1 MYKSKAI
8 PQIQQT
14 NMVSIIQSFYIAK
27 GIDFNAFSGLFRKIL
42 AKNTLLSRD
51 LFSILQCRTNYLTCF
66 EVSNTKLIASQAPII
81 LIIMEQDFLI
91 KIVVLALYV
100 GVLFLIG
107 IFASRRVKGMGDYY
121 VGGKNMGFWAVAFSA
136 RATGE
141 SGWLLIGLTGMGAMA
156 GYSSYWVVVGE
167 LLGVIISWQFMAKRF
182 KKRSD
187 SYGAM
192 TIPDYLQSH
201 FKSTTH
207 TLRIIAASVLVIF
220 IVIYV
225 ASQIDVTGV
234 AFESMLGIDYRIG
247 ALIGFFIVLT
257 YIFIGG
263 FVAAVW
269 SDLFQ
274 GLLMFF
280 GLVLLPI
287 VVWFSMDHGAGVTEG
302 LNAIDPTLT
311 QVMGRSPDKW
321 MNLFTILGFSM
332 IGLGFL
338 GSPQVYVRF
347 MSIKNVKEI
356 DKGKWVAAVFT
367 LLTDAAAV
375 TIGILA
381 RIYFTKE
388 GQDPEAILGNN
399 GEDVLSMITES
410 FLPTLLVAVFI
421 AIVLSAIMSTIDS
434 LLILASSA
442 ITRDFY
448 QKIFRPKIKDQ
459 DLTKISR
466 IATIIMAFTALL
478 IAIIMDYVSPGRQIF
493 WVIIFGWSGIAATF
507 CPVMILSLFW
517 KGYSEKGAMASM
529 ISGFVSVILFNFV
542 LKELPSIGQY
552 FVALDVL
559 APSFAVAMIVG
570 VIVSKIYPPRPEAL
584 KMIKEIDEK
593 PDEE

>member
-1 MYKSKAI
+1 M
-8 PQIQQT
+8 
-14 NMVSIIQSFYIAK
+14 
-27 GIDFNAFSGLFRKIL
+27 IDQEFI
-42 AKNTLLSRD
+42 
-51 LFSILQCRTNYLTCF
+51 
-66 EVSNTKLIASQAPII
+66 
-81 LIIMEQDFLI
+81 I
-91 KIVVLALYV
+91 KIGVLALYV

-107 IFASRRVKGMGDYY
+107 ILASRRIKGMSDYY
-121 VGGKNMGFWAVAFSA
+121 VGGKKMGFWAVAFSA

-156 GYSSYWVVVGE
+156 GFSSYWVVAGE

-187 SYGAM
+187 SYGAI

-201 FKSTTH
+201 FKSTTNN
-207 TLRIIAASVLVIF
+207 LRIIAASILVVF

-234 AFESMLGIDYRIG
+234 AFESMLGIDYRLG
-247 ALIGFFIVLT
+247 ALIGFFIVLS
-257 YIFIGG
+257 YIFVGG

-274 GLLMFF
+274 GLLMFL

-287 VVWFSMDHGAGVTEG
+287 VVWFSMDHGAGVAEG

-311 QVMGRSPDKW
+311 QVMGRSTDPW

-347 MSIKNVKEI
+347 MSIKDENEI

-381 RIYFTKE
+381 RIYFTKS
-388 GQDPEAILGNN
+388 GDNPEAILGNN

-448 QKIFRPKIKDQ
+448 QKIFRPHLKDK

-478 IAIIMDYVSPGRQIF
+478 IAMIMDYVSPDRQIF

-507 CPVMILSLFW
+507 CPVIILSLFW
-517 KGYSEKGAMASM
+517 KGFSENGAIASM
-529 ISGFVSVILFNFV
+529 ITGFVSVILFNFV
-542 LKELPSIGQY
+542 FKEMPDIGEY

-559 APSFAVAMIVG
+559 APSFAMAMIVG
-570 VIVSKIYPPRPEAL
+570 FIVSKIYPPKAAAI
-584 KMIKEIDEK
+584 KMIEEIDK
-593 PDEE
+593 L

>member
-1 MYKSKAI
+1 MQD
-8 PQIQQT
+8 P
-14 NMVSIIQSFYIAK
+14 
-27 GIDFNAFSGLFRKIL
+27 D
-42 AKNTLLSRD
+42 
-51 LFSILQCRTNYLTCF
+51 
-66 EVSNTKLIASQAPII
+66 
-81 LIIMEQDFLI
+81 LII
-91 KIVVLALYV
+91 KVAVLAAYV
-100 GVLFLIG
+100 GILFLIG
-107 IFASRRVKGMGDYY
+107 IFASRRVKSMSDYY

-156 GYSSYWVVVGE
+156 GYSGYWVVAGE
-167 LLGVIISWQFMAKRF
+167 LLGVFVSWQFMAKRF

-187 SYGAM
+187 KFGAI

-201 FKSTTH
+201 FQSKTH
-207 TLRIIAASVLVIF
+207 TLRIVAASVLVIF

-225 ASQIDVTGV
+225 ASQIDVTGI
-234 AFESMLGIDYRIG
+234 AFNSMLGIDYRLG
-247 ALIGFFIVLT
+247 ALIGFLIVLA

-274 GLLMFF
+274 GLLMFL
-280 GLVLLPI
+280 GLVMLPI
-287 VVWFSMDHGAGVTEG
+287 VVWFSMDHGAGITEG

-311 QVMGRSPDKW
+311 QVMGRSNDGW

-347 MSIKNVKEI
+347 MSIKDEKEI
-356 DKGKWVAAVFT
+356 DKGKWVAVIFT

-399 GEDVLSMITES
+399 GEDVLSMITEA

-448 QKIFRPKIKDQ
+448 QKIFKPNLKDEN
-459 DLTKISR
+459 LTKISR
-466 IATIIMAFTALL
+466 ISTIIMAFTALL
-478 IAIIMDYVSPGRQIF
+478 IAFIMNYVSPDRQIF

-507 CPVMILSLFW
+507 CPLIILSLFW
-517 KGYSEKGAMASM
+517 KGYSEKGAIASM
-529 ISGFVSVILFNFV
+529 VSGFVSVILFNFV
-542 LKELPSIGQY
+542 LKEMSNIGEY

-559 APSFAVAMIVG
+559 APSFAIAMIVG
-570 VIVSKIYPPRPEAL
+570 VIFSKIYPPRAEAV
-584 KMIKEIDEK
+584 KMIEEIDRLPNAPEK
-593 PDEE
+593 PRQ

>member
-1 MYKSKAI
+1 LKTHISLVFLS
-8 PQIQQT
+8 
-14 NMVSIIQSFYIAK
+14 VSIHKSLE
-27 GIDFNAFSGLFRKIL
+27 S
-42 AKNTLLSRD
+42 
-51 LFSILQCRTNYLTCF
+51 
-66 EVSNTKLIASQAPII
+66 ESQV
-81 LIIMEQDFLI
+81 LIIMQDPDLI
-91 KIVVLALYV
+91 IKVAVLAVYV
-100 GVLFLIG
+100 GILFLIG
-107 IFASRRVKGMGDYY
+107 IFASRRIKSMSDYY
-121 VGGKNMGFWAVAFSA
+121 VGGKTMGFWAVAFSA

-141 SGWLLIGLTGMGAMA
+141 SGWLLIGLTGMGAIA
-156 GYSSYWVVVGE
+156 GYSGYWVVVGE
-167 LLGVIISWQFMAKRF
+167 LLGVFVSWQFMAKRF
-182 KKRSD
+182 KRRSD
-187 SYGAM
+187 KFGAI

-201 FKSTTH
+201 FKSKTH

-234 AFESMLGIDYRIG
+234 AFRSMLGIDYKLG
-247 ALIGFFIVLT
+247 ALIGFLIVLA
-257 YIFIGG
+257 YIFFGG

-287 VVWFSMDHGAGVTEG
+287 VVWFSMDHGAGITEG

-311 QVMGRSPDKW
+311 QVMGRSSDGW

-347 MSIKNVKEI
+347 MSIKSENEI
-356 DKGKWVAAVFT
+356 DKGKWVATTFT

-388 GQDPEAILGNN
+388 GQDPETILGNN

-410 FLPTLLVAVFI
+410 FLPTLLVALFI

-448 QKIFRPKIKDQ
+448 QKIFRPDLKDEN
-459 DLTKISR
+459 LTKISR
-466 IATIIMAFTALL
+466 ISTIIMASMALI
-478 IAIIMDYVSPGRQIF
+478 IAIIMNYVSPDRQVF

-507 CPVMILSLFW
+507 CPVIILTLFW
-517 KGYSEKGAMASM
+517 KGYSEKGAIASM
-529 ISGFVSVILFNFV
+529 ISGFVAVILFNFV
-542 LKELPSIGQY
+542 FKEMDSVGEY

-559 APSFAVAMIVG
+559 FPSFAVAMLVG
-570 VIVSKIYPPRPEAL
+570 LIVSKKYPPRAEAV
-584 KMIKEIDEK
+584 KMIEEIDATSNEK
-593 PDEE
+593 

>member
-1 MYKSKAI
+1 MH
-8 PQIQQT
+8 Q
-14 NMVSIIQSFYIAK
+14 NFII
-27 GIDFNAFSGLFRKIL
+27 
-42 AKNTLLSRD
+42 
-51 LFSILQCRTNYLTCF
+51 
-66 EVSNTKLIASQAPII
+66 KLI
-81 LIIMEQDFLI
+81 
-91 KIVVLALYV
+91 VLAAYV
-100 GVLFLIG
+100 AVLFLIG
-107 IFASRRVKGMGDYY
+107 IIASRRIKGMSDYY
-121 VGGKNMGFWAVAFSA
+121 VGGKKMGFWAVAFSA

-156 GYSSYWVVVGE
+156 GFSAYWVVIGE
-167 LLGVIISWQFMAKRF
+167 LLGVFISWQFMAKRF
-182 KKRSD
+182 KQRSD
-187 SYGAM
+187 SYGAI

-201 FKSTTH
+201 FNSTKNTI
-207 TLRIIAASVLVIF
+207 RVVAASILVVF

-234 AFESMLGIDYRIG
+234 AFESMLGIDYQVG
-247 ALIGFFIVLT
+247 ALIGFFIVLS
-257 YIFIGG
+257 YIFVGG

-269 SDLFQ
+269 SDFFQ
-274 GLLMFF
+274 GLLMFI

-287 VVWFSMDHGAGVTEG
+287 VVWFSMDHGPGITEG

-311 QVMGRSPDKW
+311 HLMGRSTDPW

-347 MSIKNVKEI
+347 MSIKDEKEI
-356 DKGKWVAAVFT
+356 NKGKWVAAIFT

-381 RIYFTKE
+381 RIYFTE
-388 GQDPEAILGNN
+388 SGQDPEAILGNN

-410 FLPTLLVAVFI
+410 FLPTILVAVFI

-442 ITRDFY
+442 VTRDFY
-448 QKIFRPKIKDQ
+448 QKIFRPEIKDQ

-466 IATIIMAFTALL
+466 RATMLMAFTALI
-478 IAIIMDYVSPGRQIF
+478 IAIIMNYVSPDRQVF

-507 CPVMILSLFW
+507 CPVVILSLFW
-517 KGYSEKGAMASM
+517 KGYSEKGALASM

-542 LKELPSIGQY
+542 FKEMPDIGEY

-559 APSFAVAMIVG
+559 APSFAVAMLVG
-570 VIVSKIYPPRPEAL
+570 FIVSKLYPPTPETI
-584 KMIKEIDEK
+584 KMIEDIDAK
-593 PDEE
+593 TK